1 MPAAGER
8 SSAGD
13 ASLDLCDLRLF
24 RKVCD
29 RTRYL
34 PGSAWLAE
42 HADCSSALPRLSPRW
57 SDGVLMPL
65 KQGRGFVQ
73 AETLKCD

>member
-1 MPAAGER
+1 MPATGER

-13 ASLDLCDLRLF
+13 ASLDLCNLRLF

-34 PGSAWLAE
+34 PDSVWLAE
-42 HADCSSALPRLSPRW
+42 RADCSSTLARLSPRW
-57 SDGVLMPL
+57 SDGVLVRP
-65 KQGRGFVQ
+65 KQCRGLVQ
-73 AETLKCD
+73 AETF